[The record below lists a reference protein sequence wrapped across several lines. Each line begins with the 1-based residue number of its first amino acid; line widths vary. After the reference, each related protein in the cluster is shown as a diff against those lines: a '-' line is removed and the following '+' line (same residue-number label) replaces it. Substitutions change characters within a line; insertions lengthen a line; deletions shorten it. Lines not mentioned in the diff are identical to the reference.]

1 MGRTIP
7 AFRIIALTE
16 KRDVIYVHNL
26 DKSKQ
31 KIFKYMFSIVYLFKS
46 ESSCDTNLIRINL
59 IMFLL
64 ALYNNKKILLLKKNL
79 NEIFFNCYCYLLE
92 R

>member
-1 MGRTIP
+1 MIRTIL
-7 AFRIIALTE
+7 AFRIITLTE
-16 KRDVIYVHNL
+16 KRGVIYIQNL

-31 KIFKYMFSIVYLFKS
+31 KIFKYMFSIAYIFNS
-46 ESSCDTNLIRINL
+46 ESSCDTNLIRINP

-64 ALYNNKKILLLKKNL
+64 ALYNYKKILSLKKNL

>member
-16 KRDVIYVHNL
+16 KRGVVYIQNL

-31 KIFKYMFSIVYLFKS
+31 KISKYMFSIAYLFNS
-46 ESSCDTNLIRINL
+46 ESSCDTNP

-64 ALYNNKKILLLKKNL
+64 ALYNHKKILMLKKNL
-79 NEIFFNCYCYLLE
+79 NEIFFNCYCYLPE